1 MIVNATIVLTPL
13 QVREILCKYLEQ
25 EGIDVSHQDI
35 SFVVEA
41 IECGIT
47 DVGENKPQELAR
59 KYDVIGDK
67 VRWHLIGS
75 LQTNKVKYIIA
86 NFLLYKIVLKY
97 VKI

>member
-41 IECGIT
+41 IECGNQK
-47 DVGENKPQELAR
+47 DAWCKHEL
-59 KYDVIGDK
+59 KKVEIKNVKLGTGDHT
-67 VRWHLIGS
+67 R
-75 LQTNKVKYIIA
+75 
-86 NFLLYKIVLKY
+86 
-97 VKI
+97 